1 MFPQQNRRSL
11 LLSALVVLSSTLAQ
25 AQGLK
30 TIDNPGGG
38 QVLYGSITGQNTPQ
52 GAMASI
58 LHYVHTQFGGRP
70 VVTGIFQSRDGQFVG
85 ASFTET
91 AASQGNKAFAGL
103 AIVSLSAD
111 SAPAGALLYDE
122 AARFPKTQPVL
133 MKKLD
138 EAWHEAAA
146 PDLSSSPG
154 SPANQPAAVPPLQV
168 QTGGD
173 SSASIGLPEGWR
185 LTAVRSGSLSASGP
199 HGEEID
205 IGQLYQGI
213 VDPRAAQNQRYPAYG
228 NRGGAQITAV
238 YGTDLFNTFV
248 RVLNQHRQNAGL
260 PPATFQLINSKPVA
274 PSPVEAMALQ
284 ANINVDLHDG
294 VGPRV
299 GNVRVGEGGA
309 RGSTW
314 SMRFTISTLP
324 QALGVSE
331 NPTLGAILSSYRLN
345 EGVITGQYQQ
355 QIANIKK
362 VGEAAKQ
369 QAADADARRQAS
381 SAAFNAHMDNIDRM
395 SKAFQNVQF
404 NRTEIQ
410 DNDGP
415 ARGAIDSNTAAA
427 LIKADPNRYEEVPTA
442 GFLKGWDF

>member
-1 MFPQQNRRSL
+1 MRAPQNRRPL
-11 LLSALVVLSSTLAQ
+11 LLSAVVSLSFGLAHSQ
-25 AQGLK
+25 DLK

-38 QVLYGSITGQNTPQ
+38 QVIYGSITGQTSPQ

-58 LHYVHTQFGGRP
+58 LHYVHNRFGGRP
-70 VVTGIFQSRDGQFVG
+70 QVTGIFQSRDGQFVG
-85 ASFTET
+85 AFFTET
-91 AASQGNKAFAGL
+91 ATTQGAKNLAGL
-103 AIVSLSAD
+103 AIVSLSAGNT
-111 SAPAGALLYDE
+111 PAGALLYDD
-122 AARFPKTQPVL
+122 APRFPKTQPVL

-138 EAWHEAAA
+138 EAWHDAAA
-146 PDLSSSPG
+146 PGPSAAP
-154 SPANQPAAVPPLQV
+154 NQPGPVPPLQI

-173 SSASIGLPEGWR
+173 NSASIGLPDGWR

-274 PSPVEAMALQ
+274 PSPVEAMAIQ

-294 VGPRV
+294 VGPRI

-314 SMRFTISTLP
+314 SMRFTISSLP
-324 QALGVSE
+324 VGLVPGE
-331 NPTLGAILSSYRLN
+331 NPTLGAILSSYKLN
-345 EGVITGQYQQ
+345 ERVITGQYQQ
-355 QIANIKK
+355 QIVNIEK
-362 VGEAAKQ
+362 VGAAAKQ

-404 NRTEIQ
+404 DRTEIQ
-410 DNDGP
+410 DNNGP

-442 GFLKGWDF
+442 SFLKGWDF